1 MILYWLTIAALVAAV
16 ILSARGAGAACRAG
30 STWWLRFHTRLALG
44 AATATMLF
52 AMIGAPI
59 AYKL

>member
-16 ILSARGAGAACRAG
+16 ILSARGAGAASRAG
-30 STWWLRFHTRLALG
+30 STWWLRFHVALAWTTY
-44 AATATMLF
+44 AALVLF
-52 AMIGAPI
+52 AVIAAPI